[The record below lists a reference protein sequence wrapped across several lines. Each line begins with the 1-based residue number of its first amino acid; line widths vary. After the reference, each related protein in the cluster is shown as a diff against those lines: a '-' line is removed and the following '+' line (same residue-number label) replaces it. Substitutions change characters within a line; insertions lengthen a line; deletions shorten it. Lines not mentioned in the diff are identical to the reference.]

1 MADEEDK
8 EVKMPERLAAKVRA
22 IAEREAAADERAGP
36 VVRGQRRDR
45 PPRAYMGGAI

>member
-1 MADEEDK
+1 MADEGKELRLPDK
-8 EVKMPERLAAKVRA
+8 LAAKVRS

-36 VVRGQRRDR
+36 VVRGQRRGR

>member
-1 MADEEDK
+1 MDEEEK
-8 EVKMPERLAAKVRA
+8 EIKMPERLAAKVRSM
-22 IAEREAAADERAGP
+22 AEREAAAEERAGP